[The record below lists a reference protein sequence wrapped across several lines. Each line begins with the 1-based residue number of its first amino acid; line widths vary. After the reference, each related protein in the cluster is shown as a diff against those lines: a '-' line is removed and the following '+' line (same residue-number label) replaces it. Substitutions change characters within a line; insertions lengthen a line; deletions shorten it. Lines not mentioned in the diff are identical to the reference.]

1 MFAAPIEVTKVGLT
15 GAAPAT
21 GAAPSA
27 QAASTPSA
35 AMVLT
40 MRFTA
45 RPLIRCPL
53 KSSCRLACPAKR
65 TERPTRSELLMSLP
79 PLGDSARLLWDD
91 PHERAHR
98 RAAHA
103 RAHPTA
109 LAMGPPAGLRPADRG
124 GSAESGHP

>member
-1 MFAAPIEVTKVGLT
+1 MSAWPMWAAPIEVTKVGLT
-15 GAAPAT
+15 GEAPAR
-21 GAAPSA
+21 GAAPSEH
-27 QAASTPSA
+27 AASTPSA

-65 TERPTRSELLMSLP
+65 TERPTRSELPIILP
-79 PLGDSARLLWDD
+79 PAGSFPRLPWDD

-98 RAAHA
+98 PAAHA

-109 LAMGPPAGLRPADRG
+109 LAMGPPAGLRSAD
-124 GSAESGHP
+124 